1 MPNVLIVDD
10 SASMRQM
17 VAVTLKGAGYEVE
30 EAVDEVRVKKL
41 RTLHNNTVVERE
53 QQYRNDLAQEP
64 VSGDIELF

>member
-53 QQYRNDLAQEP
+53 
-64 VSGDIELF
+64 